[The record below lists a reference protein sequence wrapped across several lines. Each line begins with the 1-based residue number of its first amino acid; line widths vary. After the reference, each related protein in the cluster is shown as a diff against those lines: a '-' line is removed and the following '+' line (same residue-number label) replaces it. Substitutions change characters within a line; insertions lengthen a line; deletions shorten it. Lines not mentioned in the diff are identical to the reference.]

1 MAPPSPDLPAGV
13 GAGVRARRANSRL
26 STGPRSA
33 AGRRRT
39 AQNARRHGL
48 AVPIAALPEYDAAT
62 ERLASLIAGA
72 GANRARLVAARR
84 LAEAEIDVLRI
95 RRAKLMLLA
104 GRGWL
109 PEARKVNGRVQVG
122 RHAPSPGTDD
132 RRHAP
137 SEAESAAVAV
147 AGAIGETAQ
156 AMLRLDRYERR
167 ALSRRNSAARAFDG
181 PGRNPRSVRS
191 GVT

>member
-72 GANRARLVAARR
+72 DAEGARLVAARR
-84 LAEAEIDVLRI
+84 LAEAEIDLFRI

-104 GRGWL
+104 GRGWM
-109 PEARKVNGRVQVG
+109 PEARRVGGRLAAG
-122 RHAPSPGTDD
+122 RHAPSPGT
-132 RRHAP
+132 HAGHETH
-137 SEAESAAVAV
+137 SKAEPTAVAV